1 MPLFFVREICKGSY
15 GKKVWKEDRRNNF
28 LLALFLEQGC
38 RLYKE
43 SCTMKYKVKWIED
56 HMSITRNMIRRYEK
70 KGVISKNENG
80 KDREFDENDLIQ
92 LWNIRVMVSL
102 GFSLDDVKEILS
114 GSNLRKVSE
123 KRLSALNEEYR
134 DLQGKINF
142 LNVVKITGEMP
153 SCFKV
158 SANNFEEIYNLG
170 LIQYVSPFERAKDIW
185 ALMDMLQLLEK
196 LCDTS
201 DKKIMDE
208 LYEWFG
214 IGNDREMFVQVFE
227 TYLLCDERFEEIF
240 GKEKC
245 CELSALIA
253 TYGK

>member
-1 MPLFFVREICKGSY
+1 MPFFLFAKSARALMA
-15 GKKVWKEDRRNNF
+15 KKCGRRIEERTFCLRCSWN
-28 LLALFLEQGC
+28 C

-70 KGVISKNENG
+70 KGVILRNEKG
-80 KDREFDENDLIQ
+80 KDREFDEDDLIQ

-102 GFSLDDVKEILS
+102 GFSLDDVKEVLC
-114 GSNLRKVSE
+114 GSNLREVSE
-123 KRLSALNEEYR
+123 KRLRALNEEYR

-142 LNVVKITGEMP
+142 LNVVKTTGEMP
-153 SCFKV
+153 SCFKA

>member
-1 MPLFFVREICKGSY
+1 
-15 GKKVWKEDRRNNF
+15 
-28 LLALFLEQGC
+28 
-38 RLYKE
+38 
-43 SCTMKYKVKWIED
+43 
-56 HMSITRNMIRRYEK
+56 
-70 KGVISKNENG
+70 
-80 KDREFDENDLIQ
+80 
-92 LWNIRVMVSL
+92 MVSL
-102 GFSLDDVKEILS
+102 GFSLDDVKEVLC
-114 GSNLRKVSE
+114 GSNLREVSE
-123 KRLSALNEEYR
+123 KRLRALNEECR

-142 LNVVKITGEMP
+142 LNVVKTTGEMP

-196 LCDTS
+196 LCNTS

-214 IGNDREMFVQVFE
+214 IGNDREIFVQVFE

>member
-1 MPLFFVREICKGSY
+1 
-15 GKKVWKEDRRNNF
+15 
-28 LLALFLEQGC
+28 
-38 RLYKE
+38 
-43 SCTMKYKVKWIED
+43 
-56 HMSITRNMIRRYEK
+56 
-70 KGVISKNENG
+70 
-80 KDREFDENDLIQ
+80 
-92 LWNIRVMVSL
+92 
-102 GFSLDDVKEILS
+102 
-114 GSNLRKVSE
+114 
-123 KRLSALNEEYR
+123 
-134 DLQGKINF
+134 
-142 LNVVKITGEMP
+142 MP

-185 ALMDMLQLLEK
+185 SLMDMLRLLKK

-201 DKKIMDE
+201 DKKIIDE

-214 IGNDREMFVQVFE
+214 IGNDREIFVQVFE

>member
-1 MPLFFVREICKGSY
+1 ML
-15 GKKVWKEDRRNNF
+15 
-28 LLALFLEQGC
+28 
-38 RLYKE
+38 
-43 SCTMKYKVKWIED
+43 
-56 HMSITRNMIRRYEK
+56 
-70 KGVISKNENG
+70 
-80 KDREFDENDLIQ
+80 
-92 LWNIRVMVSL
+92 
-102 GFSLDDVKEILS
+102 
-114 GSNLRKVSE
+114 
-123 KRLSALNEEYR
+123 
-134 DLQGKINF
+134 
-142 LNVVKITGEMP
+142 

-214 IGNDREMFVQVFE
+214 IGNDREIFVQVFE
-227 TYLLCDERFEEIF
+227 TYLLCDERFEETF

>member
-1 MPLFFVREICKGSY
+1 MTF
-15 GKKVWKEDRRNNF
+15 
-28 LLALFLEQGC
+28 
-38 RLYKE
+38 
-43 SCTMKYKVKWIED
+43 IE
-56 HMSITRNMIRRYEK
+56 
-70 KGVISKNENG
+70 V
-80 KDREFDENDLIQ
+80 LC
-92 LWNIRVMVSL
+92 
-102 GFSLDDVKEILS
+102 
-114 GSNLRKVSE
+114 GSNLREVSE
-123 KRLSALNEEYR
+123 KRLRALNEEYR

-142 LNVVKITGEMP
+142 LNVVKTTGEMP

-196 LCDTS
+196 LCNPS

-208 LYEWFG
+208 LYEWYG
-214 IGNDREMFVQVFE
+214 IGNDRDVFVQVFE
-227 TYLLCDERFEEIF
+227 TYLLCDVRFEEIF

>member
-1 MPLFFVREICKGSY
+1 MPLFLFAKSARALMA
-15 GKKVWKEDRRNNF
+15 KKVWKEDRRNNF

-56 HMSITRNMIRRYEK
+56 HMGITRNMIRRYEK

-102 GFSLDDVKEILS
+102 GFSLNDVKEVLC
-114 GSNLRKVSE
+114 GSNLREVSE
-123 KRLSALNEEYR
+123 KRLRALNEEYR

-142 LNVVKITGEMP
+142 LNVVKITGEMS
-153 SCFKV
+153 SCFKM

-227 TYLLCDERFEEIF
+227 TYLLCDERFEEILER
-240 GKEKC
+240 KNVVSYR
-245 CELSALIA
+245 L
-253 TYGK
+253 

>member
-1 MPLFFVREICKGSY
+1 
-15 GKKVWKEDRRNNF
+15 
-28 LLALFLEQGC
+28 
-38 RLYKE
+38 
-43 SCTMKYKVKWIED
+43 MKYKVKWIED
-56 HMSITRNMIRRYEK
+56 HMGITRNMIRRYEK

-80 KDREFDENDLIQ
+80 KDREFDEADLIQ

-102 GFSLDDVKEILS
+102 GFSLDEVKEIMC
-114 GSNLRKVSE
+114 GSNLRRVSE
-123 KRLSALNEEYR
+123 KRLKILKEECR

-142 LNVVKITGEMP
+142 LNVVKTTEEMP
-153 SCFKV
+153 SCFKW
-158 SANNFEEIYNLG
+158 STNKFEEIYNLG

-185 ALMDMLQLLEK
+185 ALMDMLRLLKK

-201 DKKIMDE
+201 DKKIIDE

>member
-1 MPLFFVREICKGSY
+1 
-15 GKKVWKEDRRNNF
+15 
-28 LLALFLEQGC
+28 
-38 RLYKE
+38 
-43 SCTMKYKVKWIED
+43 MKYKVKWIED

-70 KGVISKNENG
+70 KGVILRNEKG
-80 KDREFDENDLIQ
+80 KDREFDEDDLIQ

-114 GSNLRKVSE
+114 GSNLRKVS
-123 KRLSALNEEYR
+123 
-134 DLQGKINF
+134 
-142 LNVVKITGEMP
+142 
-153 SCFKV
+153 
-158 SANNFEEIYNLG
+158 
-170 LIQYVSPFERAKDIW
+170 
-185 ALMDMLQLLEK
+185 
-196 LCDTS
+196 

-214 IGNDREMFVQVFE
+214 IGNDREIFVQVFE
-227 TYLLCDERFEEIF
+227 TYLLCDERFEETF

>member
-1 MPLFFVREICKGSY
+1 
-15 GKKVWKEDRRNNF
+15 
-28 LLALFLEQGC
+28 
-38 RLYKE
+38 
-43 SCTMKYKVKWIED
+43 MKYKVKWIED

-80 KDREFDENDLIQ
+80 KDREFDENDLNQ

-123 KRLSALNEEYR
+123 KRLRALNEKYR

-142 LNVVKITGEMP
+142 LNVVKTTGEIP
-153 SCFKV
+153 SCFKR
-158 SANNFEEIYNLG
+158 STNNFEEIYNLG
-170 LIQYVSPFERAKDIW
+170 LMQYVSPFERAKDIW
-185 ALMDMLQLLEK
+185 ALMDMLQLLHK
-196 LCDTS
+196 LCETKDET
-201 DKKIMDE
+201 IIEE
-208 LYEWFG
+208 LYKWYG
-214 IGNDREMFVQVFE
+214 IGNDRDVFVQVFE
-227 TYLLCDERFEEIF
+227 TYLLCDVRFEEIF

>member
-1 MPLFFVREICKGSY
+1 
-15 GKKVWKEDRRNNF
+15 
-28 LLALFLEQGC
+28 
-38 RLYKE
+38 
-43 SCTMKYKVKWIED
+43 MKYKVKWIED

-70 KGVISKNENG
+70 KGVILRNEKG
-80 KDREFDENDLIQ
+80 KDREFDEDDLIQ

-102 GFSLDDVKEILS
+102 GFSLDDVKEVLC
-114 GSNLRKVSE
+114 GSNLREVSE
-123 KRLSALNEEYR
+123 KRLRALNEEYR

-142 LNVVKITGEMP
+142 LNVVKTTGEMP
-153 SCFKV
+153 SCFKA

-170 LIQYVSPFERAKDIW
+170 LIQYVSPFERA
-185 ALMDMLQLLEK
+185 
-196 LCDTS
+196 

-214 IGNDREMFVQVFE
+214 IGNDREIFVQVFE

>member
-1 MPLFFVREICKGSY
+1 
-15 GKKVWKEDRRNNF
+15 
-28 LLALFLEQGC
+28 
-38 RLYKE
+38 
-43 SCTMKYKVKWIED
+43 
-56 HMSITRNMIRRYEK
+56 
-70 KGVISKNENG
+70 
-80 KDREFDENDLIQ
+80 
-92 LWNIRVMVSL
+92 MVSL

-123 KRLSALNEEYR
+123 KRLRVLKEEYR

-201 DKKIMDE
+201 DKKNN
-208 LYEWFG
+208 G
-214 IGNDREMFVQVFE
+214 
-227 TYLLCDERFEEIF
+227 
-240 GKEKC
+240 
-245 CELSALIA
+245 
-253 TYGK
+253 